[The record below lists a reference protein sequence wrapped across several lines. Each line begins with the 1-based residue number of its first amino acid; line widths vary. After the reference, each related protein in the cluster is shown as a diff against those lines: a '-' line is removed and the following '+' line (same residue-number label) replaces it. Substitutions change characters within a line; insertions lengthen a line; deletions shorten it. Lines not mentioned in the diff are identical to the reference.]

1 MSRKR
6 PQQTIPDPYATLTSL
21 QATVSAMKEL
31 VESMAGQR
39 GGLDDICV
47 TWQELIDLGLIKED
61 QVPVDVRHYRS
72 K

>member
-1 MSRKR
+1 MSRRR
-6 PQQTIPDPYATLTSL
+6 PQQTIPDPLTTLVSL
-21 QATVSAMKEL
+21 QASVAAMKEL

-61 QVPVDVRHYRS
+61 QVPVDVRLYRNQ
-72 K
+72 

>member
-1 MSRKR
+1 MSRR
-6 PQQTIPDPYATLTSL
+6 RSQQTIPDPYATLSSL
-21 QATVSAMKEL
+21 QSTVSAMKEL

-47 TWQELIDLGLIKED
+47 TWQELIDLGLIKKD
-61 QVPVDVRHYRS
+61 QVPEDVRLYRN